1 VVSPSEIIWNFNVVF
16 DKGLVE
22 GVQLM
27 VFLKPK
33 FQKKSWIQTFGRI
46 SQMLSLHL
54 TLAFTRLLLRLVPL
68 DDVGLDSLQGLD
80 NAGL

>member
-1 VVSPSEIIWNFNVVF
+1 MVSPSEIIWNFNVVF

>member
-1 VVSPSEIIWNFNVVF
+1 
-16 DKGLVE
+16 
-22 GVQLM
+22 M
-27 VFLKPK
+27 VFFKPK

-54 TLAFTRLLLRLVPL
+54 ILAFTRLLLRLVPL